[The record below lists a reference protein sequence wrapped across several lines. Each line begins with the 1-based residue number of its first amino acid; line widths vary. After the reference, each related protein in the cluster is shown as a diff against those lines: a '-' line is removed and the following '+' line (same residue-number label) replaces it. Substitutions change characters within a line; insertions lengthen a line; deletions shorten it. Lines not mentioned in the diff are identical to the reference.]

1 MLVTVFT
8 VCVCGG
14 WVGDVLIVA
23 RYCDNIVD
31 IGVNGKLPSRQG

>member
-14 WVGDVLIVA
+14 GDVLIVA